1 MGHAVL
7 RIAVDSFRSD
17 LPIPDKGRYLATVR
31 RWDPPLYIIFSSIE
45 SDQDVWRG
53 RIDRIKLVVTSAQEA
68 LAEQLNVQEE
78 RLDAKLAQKLN
89 AVVQRLD
96 AQDAKP
102 DVQDA
107 KLDALAQRLE
117 QKLEEKLEQK
127 LDAKFDALA
136 QTLLAKL
143 DARDP

>member
-1 MGHAVL
+1 M
-7 RIAVDSFRSD
+7 RVDNFRLNS
-17 LPIPDKGRYLATVR
+17 PIPDKGRYLATVR

-117 QKLEEKLEQK
+117 QKLEQK

-143 DARDP
+143 GARDP